1 MYKHINT
8 EVLFSATK
16 NNRFVVWDAMM
27 GSGKT
32 QTIIEYMIK
41 ESNKIVFGASPEKF
55 IYISPY
61 LSEAHRIAGTE
72 AIIGDD
78 TKRPRKVKQGD
89 AQYEDAL
96 LLSDVMPTFYNL
108 DLPQSTLSFCHP
120 SNQNSDGSKELGFK
134 HLVENGANIVS
145 THNLFKM
152 LSIAKD
158 LGLDLSAYTLVI
170 DECLD
175 TLEVDQTFTKT
186 ELTRWFNNNILSLN
200 EDGVTVHFHKEN
212 FGRVQEDEDTTEG
225 TRYEYIANACNKG
238 LVYKF
243 GNRLVTKFDAS
254 ILSLFKKTIIMTY
267 NYKGSMFDLT
277 LQQQGINPHV
287 EHFGTTVQDIKH
299 LININQDRKMNSVGV
314 PRNPKTMVADGKYK
328 VLTSTYYK
336 ADANG
341 TKAVAYPNIC
351 NFFYNKL
358 FNLWM
363 QKDKVPVERRLWT
376 CFKNDSVA
384 IGKGSQRSNRFG
396 ASWIPFNTKA
406 TNDYDNADHLA
417 FLVNVYMQPDFVKC
431 ASHNGFNFSQDHYA
445 LNILVQWLFRSAI
458 RKDQP
463 IDLYIPCL
471 RMRTLLE
478 EWLDGKVIT
487 YATNKEEMKSYD

>member
-1 MYKHINT
+1 
-8 EVLFSATK
+8 
-16 NNRFVVWDAMM
+16 
-27 GSGKT
+27 
-32 QTIIEYMIK
+32 
-41 ESNKIVFGASPEKF
+41 
-55 IYISPY
+55 
-61 LSEAHRIAGTE
+61 
-72 AIIGDD
+72 
-78 TKRPRKVKQGD
+78 
-89 AQYEDAL
+89 
-96 LLSDVMPTFYNL
+96 
-108 DLPQSTLSFCHP
+108 
-120 SNQNSDGSKELGFK
+120 
-134 HLVENGANIVS
+134 
-145 THNLFKM
+145 
-152 LSIAKD
+152 
-158 LGLDLSAYTLVI
+158 
-170 DECLD
+170 
-175 TLEVDQTFTKT
+175 
-186 ELTRWFNNNILSLN
+186 
-200 EDGVTVHFHKEN
+200 
-212 FGRVQEDEDTTEG
+212 
-225 TRYEYIANACNKG
+225 
-238 LVYKF
+238 
-243 GNRLVTKFDAS
+243 
-254 ILSLFKKTIIMTY
+254 MTY

-287 EHFGTTVQDIKH
+287 EHFGTKVEDIKH

-314 PRNPKTMVADGKYK
+314 PRNPKTMVADGNYK

-396 ASWIPFNTKA
+396 ASWIPFNIKA

-458 RKDQP
+458 RKDCP

-478 EWLDGKVIT
+478 EWLDGKVVT